1 MFRHVVMFRWVDG
14 TTDQQKE
21 ALRAGLTRLPEIIPE
36 IRSYRFGEDV
46 GINEGNF
53 DFVVTAD
60 FDDRAGYLSY
70 RDNDDHQKLIAE
82 LIKPII
88 GERAAV
94 QFEWPAALP
103 TDLPG

>member
-1 MFRHVVMFRWVDG
+1 
-14 TTDQQKE
+14 
-21 ALRAGLTRLPEIIPE
+21 
-36 IRSYRFGEDV
+36 
-46 GINEGNF
+46 
-53 DFVVTAD
+53 
-60 FDDRAGYLSY
+60 
-70 RDNDDHQKLIAE
+70 